1 MISKPILI
9 VKFKTKYMRSL
20 LITMALFATIVSAK
34 AQKTMSIQEI
44 SDRLQIREL
53 VDRYAIESNKDNRD
67 YYRNIFAKN
76 IQLRFYTDGKID
88 AKYNNVEDMIT
99 SYKES
104 RKTKMTFHQIGQQVV
119 DFIDKTHAKG
129 TVYLTTLLVYD
140 KNEIVEL
147 FIRCEEKYEKIDG
160 RWWITHRDQ
169 HLLFRRQL

>member
-1 MISKPILI
+1 MPILI
-9 VKFKTKYMRSL
+9 VKFKTKYMRNL

-67 YYRNIFAKN
+67 YYRNIFAQN

-147 FIRCEEKYEKIDG
+147 FIRCEDKYEKIDG
-160 RWWITHRDQ
+160 CWWITHRDQ

>member
-1 MISKPILI
+1 MPILI
-9 VKFKTKYMRSL
+9 VKFKTKYMRNL

-67 YYRNIFAKN
+67 YYRNIFAQN

-129 TVYLTTLLVYD
+129 TIYLTTLLVYD